1 LVIDTRE
8 VMNLEQWM
16 NDEAV
21 RNLLK
26 QLHSM
31 LGGTTSIAE
40 KDRELLK
47 QLSVD
52 IQALLARPGAATR
65 ATHQSIIVRI
75 REAVSRFEVSHPN
88 FTATMEQVSKTLSDM
103 GI

>member
-1 LVIDTRE
+1 
-8 VMNLEQWM
+8 M
-16 NDEAV
+16 NDEAF

-31 LGGTTSIAE
+31 LGGATPITE
-40 KDRELLK
+40 KDRELLE

-65 ATHQSIIVRI
+65 AKHQSITVRLQ
-75 REAVSRFEVSHPN
+75 EAVSRFEVSHPD
-88 FTATMEQVSKTLSDM
+88 FTATMAQVSKTLADM

>member
-1 LVIDTRE
+1 
-8 VMNLEQWM
+8 MS
-16 NDEAV
+16 DEAV

-31 LGGTTSIAE
+31 LGGSTSIPE
-40 KDRELLK
+40 KDRELLE

-65 ATHQSIIVRI
+65 STHRSVIHRLK
-75 REAVSRFEVSHPN
+75 EAVARFEVSHPD
-88 FTATMEQVSKTLSDM
+88 FTATMEQVSKTLADM